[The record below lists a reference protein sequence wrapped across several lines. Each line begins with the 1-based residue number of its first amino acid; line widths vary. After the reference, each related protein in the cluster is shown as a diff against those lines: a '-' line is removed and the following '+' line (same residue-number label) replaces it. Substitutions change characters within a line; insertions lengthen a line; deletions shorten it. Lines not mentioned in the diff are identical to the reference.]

1 MRCTPTLSSKSDVSL
16 DELRDTFCAF
26 VKEARRLQA
35 VYADKISLLVGLE
48 TEFITEDDP
57 DRLLQLISEVGGV
70 DYIVGSVH
78 HANGVPIDF
87 DEGTFRRALDSC
99 IPDPGSSADATA
111 ADDESKWE
119 CLTLDYLEAQYA
131 LMTRVRPQV
140 IGHFDLC
147 RLYRPS
153 YSFAERPEVWALV
166 ERNVKYAISYG
177 ALFEANAAAFRKGW
191 ESAYPGQEVV
201 KVGCL
206 CGAQR
211 CLADQ
216 ASAVDTATRRPVR
229 PLGRLARAARCRTQ
243 LRPAAAVSA

>member
-1 MRCTPTLSSKSDVSL
+1 MRCTPTLSLKSEVSL
-16 DELRDTFCAF
+16 DELHDTFCAF

-48 TEFITEDDP
+48 TEFITKDDP
-57 DRLLQLISEVGGV
+57 DRLLQLVSDFGGV

-78 HANGVPIDF
+78 HVNGLPIDF

-99 IPDPGSSADATA
+99 IPDSGPGAGATA

-119 CLTLDYLEAQYA
+119 HLMLDYLEAQYA

-153 YSFAERPEVWALV
+153 YSFAERPAVWALV
-166 ERNVKYAISYG
+166 ERNVKYAVSYG

-191 ESAYPGQEVV
+191 ETAYPGPDVAEV
-201 KVGCL
+201 
-206 CGAQR
+206 R
-211 CLADQ
+211 CSRDAEG
-216 ASAVDTATRRPVR
+216 VF
-229 PLGRLARAARCRTQ
+229 G
-243 LRPAAAVSA
+243 